1 LFGKPVRLAAFGGF
15 ISSAAQHNDWSFN
28 GSRMIATSHELHIIY
43 MNLTGNTPFLRLQF
57 PVKSNGI
64 SRADSL
70 PIWGLA
76 RVHSK
81 GA

>member
-1 LFGKPVRLAAFGGF
+1 MRLSVDGCMP
-15 ISSAAQHNDWSFN
+15 SMAQHNDWSFN
-28 GSRMIATSHELHIIY
+28 GSRMIAASHDLHTFY
-43 MNLTGNTPFLRLQF
+43 MNITGNTPFLRLQF

-70 PIWGLA
+70 PNWGLA